1 MTSVKKVIV
10 EFYNRPNLSH
20 ILLPLWSVNIQIS
33 VYLKCTNFCVYLFS
47 QAKKTSYFASTYFC
61 ECKFLKISWVL
72 IFANGKFL
80 KISSLQI
87 CEKPNHIS
95 LKEKRIR
102 KRWLNQGT
110 FG

>member
-47 QAKKTSYFASTYFC
+47 QAKKT
-61 ECKFLKISWVL
+61 
-72 IFANGKFL
+72 NGKFL

-87 CEKPNHIS
+87 WEKPNHIS